1 MTLKLLPAEFAD
13 LAHHADE
20 WALPSE
26 QERHRKRN
34 ATDLATVH
42 ALYAALFPRMDA
54 VMSYLARYPVDGF
67 DRLPVEVQNLHNLAL
82 AFMEN
87 SHPVDMDWRTVD
99 IEDAFPSERFI
110 FQAPSNVR

>member
-1 MTLKLLPAEFAD
+1 MSTKPLPAEFAD
-13 LAHHADE
+13 LSRFADA
-20 WALPSE
+20 WALPTE

-34 ATDLATVH
+34 ATDLATVR
-42 ALYAALFPRMDA
+42 ALYAALLPRMDA
-54 VMSYLARYPVDGF
+54 MMTFLSRYPVEGF
-67 DRLPVEVQNLHNLAL
+67 DTLPAEVRNLHNLAL

-87 SHPVDMDWRTVD
+87 SHPIDMDWRTVD